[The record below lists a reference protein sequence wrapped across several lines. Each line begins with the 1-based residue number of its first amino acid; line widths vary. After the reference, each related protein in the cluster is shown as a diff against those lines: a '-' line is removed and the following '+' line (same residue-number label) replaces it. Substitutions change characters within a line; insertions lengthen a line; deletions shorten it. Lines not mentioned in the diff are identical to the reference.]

1 MVGQLTVLAGAPG
14 SGKSTFVATLEDVSV
29 LTTHQLRAQAQAP
42 DPAFWV
48 RMQRAA
54 LRRLEAG
61 EHVVIDACNTR
72 RHSRLR
78 WLRLGVP
85 ADLVVLQ
92 TRVELCQYAQQDR
105 AHPVPLPVVAKYC
118 RELHRALRAE
128 IPREPW
134 RSVRVISR

>member
-1 MVGQLTVLAGAPG
+1 MGGQLTVLAGAPG

-29 LTTHQLRAQAQAP
+29 LTTHQLRAHAQAP

-48 RMQRAA
+48 RMQREA

-92 TRVELCQYAQQDR
+92 TRVELASTHNR
-105 AHPVPLPVVAKYC
+105 IVPTLYRSPWSPSTAGSCIERY
-118 RELHRALRAE
+118 E
-128 IPREPW
+128 PR
-134 RSVRVISR
+134 SLGSRGGRCV